1 MPLIQGYSKKA
12 MKENIAEL
20 IRAGHKPN
28 QAVAI
33 AYSVARKARGAASPA
48 SDEAEKKHGKKEEAA
63 EE

>member
-1 MPLIQGYSKKA
+1 MPLINGYSKKA
-12 MKENIAEL
+12 MKRNIAEL
-20 IRAGHKPN
+20 IRSGRKPN

-48 SDEAEKKHGKKEEAA
+48 GDEAEKKHNKKEETA